1 MIFNNKFLQL
11 KILYIFFLFLSLNL
25 FFFSTNNSEAKAF
38 QIEDIDISRPFL
50 INFDKNDVID
60 EGFKKAFS
68 KLISMLANS
77 SDRKKIN
84 RTNLN
89 EIKGM
94 IESFSIKEEKFVN
107 EIYYMNLGVSFN
119 KKKIFN
125 FFEKRNIFP
134 SIPIKKVFL
143 FIPIIIDESTKDLL
157 IFSDNKV
164 FENWNNSPKNF
175 HLIDYILPTED
186 LEDLNIIKSKFESIE
201 KYDFKEI
208 IDKYNLND
216 SIITLI
222 FKNKNQLRILSRI
235 TLQENI
241 TLKNLT
247 LSNINMKNEEDI
259 KSIIKTLK
267 NEYEDYWKLTNQINT
282 SLKYPLKIKVQNIDN
297 NKISKFEEIL
307 INEDLIYDFYIS
319 KFDKDFS
326 YYNIIYNGT
335 PNIFIKSMNE
345 NNFNLN
351 TQNKIWLLE

>member
-119 KKKIFN
+119 KKKF
-125 FFEKRNIFP
+125 
-134 SIPIKKVFL
+134 
-143 FIPIIIDESTKDLL
+143 L
-157 IFSDNKV
+157 IFLK
-164 FENWNNSPKNF
+164 
-175 HLIDYILPTED
+175 
-186 LEDLNIIKSKFESIE
+186 
-201 KYDFKEI
+201 KEI
-208 IDKYNLND
+208 FFRQYLLKKYFYL
-216 SIITLI
+216 S
-222 FKNKNQLRILSRI
+222 QLS
-235 TLQENI
+235 
-241 TLKNLT
+241 
-247 LSNINMKNEEDI
+247 
-259 KSIIKTLK
+259 
-267 NEYEDYWKLTNQINT
+267 
-282 SLKYPLKIKVQNIDN
+282 
-297 NKISKFEEIL
+297 
-307 INEDLIYDFYIS
+307 
-319 KFDKDFS
+319 
-326 YYNIIYNGT
+326 
-335 PNIFIKSMNE
+335 
-345 NNFNLN
+345 
-351 TQNKIWLLE
+351 